1 MREMAARE
9 MASIKGEV
17 AAAPSTAEGGGG
29 HGRSDGGCAL
39 GIGFVCLFSRPL
51 DGLW

>member
-1 MREMAARE
+1 

-17 AAAPSTAEGGGG
+17 AAALSTAEGGGG

-39 GIGFVCLFSRPL
+39 GIGFVCLFV
-51 DGLW
+51 